1 MKAKETTTFG
11 MGLFLCS
18 VVCVLATLFGT
29 PPGAQAEDP
38 DSDLLTIYVVNYP
51 LKYFA
56 ERIAEGHAKVV
67 FPAPAD
73 QDPAF
78 WTPGPGTIGAFQ
90 KADLI
95 LLNGAG
101 YAKWVE
107 KASLPRSKIV
117 DTSAGFKNKYI
128 KIAGATT
135 HSHGSGGEHAHEGV
149 AFTTWIDFDLA
160 AKQAGVI
167 GNALGQMRPDLLDEF
182 QSNYAMLAKDLKDID
197 KSIREIVSRNPS
209 EPLIG
214 SHPVYDY
221 FSKRYGLNMKS
232 VHWEPYEVPSN
243 AQWSELKGILANHP
257 AKWMVWEGKP
267 TQASVDKL
275 KSAGL
280 GSLVFDPCGNVPDQG
295 DFLSVMRQNV
305 ENLKAAFPSGGKDAA
320 LNDG

>member
-1 MKAKETTTFG
+1 MKKEETTTLG
-11 MGLFLCS
+11 MGLLLCS

-38 DSDLLTIYVVNYP
+38 GSQLFTIYVVNYP

-78 WTPGPGTIGAFQ
+78 WTPGPDTIGAFQ

-107 KASLPRSKIV
+107 KASLPRARV
-117 DTSAGFKNKYI
+117 LDTSAEFKNEYI

-135 HSHGSGGEHAHEGV
+135 HSHGSGGEHAHEVV

-160 AKQAGVI
+160 VKQAGAI
-167 GNALGQMRPDLLDEF
+167 GKALGQMRPDLLDEF
-182 QSNYAMLAKDLKDID
+182 QSNYVMLARDLKDID
-197 KSIREIVSRNPS
+197 KSIREIVSKNPS
-209 EPLIG
+209 EPLVG

-221 FSKRYGLNMKS
+221 FSRRYGLNMKS
-232 VHWEPYEVPSN
+232 VHWEPDEMPSN

-257 AKWMVWEGKP
+257 AQWMVWEGTP
-267 TQASVDKL
+267 MQTSVDKL
-275 KSAGL
+275 KSAGM
-280 GSLVFDPCGNVPDQG
+280 GSLVFDPCGNVPDRGG

-305 ENLKAAFPSGGKDAA
+305 ENLRAAFP
-320 LNDG
+320 